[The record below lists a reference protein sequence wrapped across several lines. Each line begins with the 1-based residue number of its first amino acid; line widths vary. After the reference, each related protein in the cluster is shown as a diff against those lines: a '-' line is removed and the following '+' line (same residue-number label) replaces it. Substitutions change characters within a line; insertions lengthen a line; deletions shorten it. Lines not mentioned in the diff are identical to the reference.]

1 MEKIIILSLLLV
13 GCASS
18 KQEETPEQIK
28 VVNNKELF
36 TSTQKYQIMC
46 WVIKKSENYRADSY
60 RCQAGKKTVGWGFT
74 NISKIKDIHHADE
87 IFRDIITPLYEEVN
101 RSYPQLTYLQKA
113 VIVSLYYNSGSL
125 TKIKKSDFAK
135 ALVKNDTKKAVKN
148 FKQWNKVKVRKGKFI
163 VSRGLVIRRSYE
175 AKLLDGS
182 FNMSD
187 YNKLKQE
194 VTNIY
199 KKSKS

>member
-1 MEKIIILSLLLV
+1 MKKIIILSLLLA

-18 KQEETPEQIK
+18 KHEQIK
-28 VVNNKELF
+28 VLNNKEIF

-60 RCQAGKKTVGWGFT
+60 RCQAGKKTIGWGFT
-74 NISKIKDIHHADE
+74 NVSKVKDIHHADE
-87 IFRDIITPLYEEVN
+87 IFRDIIEPLYQEVDK
-101 RSYPQLTYLQKA
+101 SYPQLTYLQKA
-113 VIVSLYYNSGSL
+113 VLVSLYYNSGSL
-125 TKIKKSDFAK
+125 TKIKKSKFAK
-135 ALVKNDTKKAVKN
+135 ALVNNDIKKAVKN
-148 FKQWNKVKVRKGKFI
+148 FKSWNKVKVRRGKFI
-163 VSRGLVIRRSYE
+163 VSRGLVNRRSYE

-182 FNMSD
+182 FNMDD

>member
-1 MEKIIILSLLLV
+1 MKKIIILSLLLA

-18 KQEETPEQIK
+18 KHEQIK

-46 WVIKKSENYRADSY
+46 WVIKKSENYRADTY

-74 NISKIKDIHHADE
+74 NVSKVKDIHHADE
-87 IFRDIITPLYEEVN
+87 IFRDIIEPLYQEVN

-113 VIVSLYYNSGSL
+113 VLVSLYYNSGSL
-125 TKIKKSDFAK
+125 TKIKKSKFAK
-135 ALVKNDTKKAVKN
+135 ALVNNDIKKAVKN
-148 FKQWNKVKVRKGKFI
+148 FKAWNKVKVRRGKFI

-182 FNMSD
+182 FNMDD
-187 YNKLKQE
+187 YNKLKME

-199 KKSKS
+199 KKQS

>member
-1 MEKIIILSLLLV
+1 MKKIIILSLLLA

-18 KQEETPEQIK
+18 KHEQIK
-28 VVNNKELF
+28 VVNDKEVF

-60 RCQAGKKTVGWGFT
+60 RCQAGKKTIGWGFT
-74 NISKIKDIHHADE
+74 NVSKVKDIHHADE
-87 IFRDIITPLYEEVN
+87 IFRDIIEPLYQEVN
-101 RSYPQLTYLQKA
+101 RNYPQLTYLQKA

-135 ALVKNDTKKAVKN
+135 ALVNNDTKKAVRN

-194 VTNIY
+194 VSNIY

>member
-1 MEKIIILSLLLV
+1 MKKSIIILSLILA

-18 KQEETPEQIK
+18 KQEEAPEQIK

-60 RCQAGKKTVGWGFT
+60 RCQAGKKTIGWGFT
-74 NISKIKDIHHADE
+74 NVSKVKDIHHADE
-87 IFRDIITPLYEEVN
+87 IFRDIIEPLYQEVN

-135 ALVKNDTKKAVKN
+135 ALVNNDTKNAIKN
-148 FKQWNKVKVRKGKFI
+148 FKQWNKVKVRRGKFI

-199 KKSKS
+199 KKQS

>member
-1 MEKIIILSLLLV
+1 MKKIIILSLLMA

-18 KQEETPEQIK
+18 KQEETPEQIN

-60 RCQAGKKTVGWGFT
+60 RCQAGKKTIGWGFT
-74 NISKIKDIHHADE
+74 NISKVKDIHHADE
-87 IFRDIITPLYEEVN
+87 IFRDIIEPLYEEVN
-101 RSYPQLTYLQKA
+101 KSYPKLTYLQKA

-125 TKIKKSDFAK
+125 TKIKRSDFAK
-135 ALVKNDTKKAVKN
+135 ALVKNDIKKAVKN
-148 FKQWNKVKVRKGKFI
+148 FKQWNKVKVRRGKFI
-163 VSRGLVIRRSYE
+163 VSKGLVIRRSYE

-199 KKSKS
+199 KKQS

>member
-1 MEKIIILSLLLV
+1 MKKSIIILSLILA

-18 KQEETPEQIK
+18 KQEEAPEQIK

-60 RCQAGKKTVGWGFT
+60 RCQAGKKTIGWGFT
-74 NISKIKDIHHADE
+74 NVSKVKDIHHADE
-87 IFRDIITPLYEEVN
+87 IFRDIIEPLYQEVN
-101 RSYPQLTYLQKA
+101 RSYPKLTYLQKA

-135 ALVKNDTKKAVKN
+135 ALVNNDTKNAIKN

-199 KKSKS
+199 KKQS

>member
-1 MEKIIILSLLLV
+1 MKKIIILSLLMA

-18 KQEETPEQIK
+18 KQEETPEQIN

-60 RCQAGKKTVGWGFT
+60 RCQAGKKTIGWGFT
-74 NISKIKDIHHADE
+74 NVSKVKDIHHADE
-87 IFRDIITPLYEEVN
+87 IFRDIIEPLYEEVN
-101 RSYPQLTYLQKA
+101 KSYPRLTYLQKA

-135 ALVKNDTKKAVKN
+135 ALVKNDIKKAVKN

-199 KKSKS
+199 KKQS

>member
-1 MEKIIILSLLLV
+1 MLLV

-18 KQEETPEQIK
+18 KHEQIK
-28 VVNNKELF
+28 VVSNNEVF

-74 NISKIKDIHHADE
+74 NVSKVKDIHHADE
-87 IFRDIITPLYEEVN
+87 IFRDIIEPLYQEVN
-101 RSYPQLTYLQKA
+101 RNYPQLTYLQKA

-135 ALVKNDTKKAVKN
+135 ALVNNDTKNAVRN

-182 FNMSD
+182 FNMAD
-187 YNKLKQE
+187 YNKLKKE

-199 KKSKS
+199 KKQS

>member
-1 MEKIIILSLLLV
+1 MKKIIILSILLA
-13 GCASS
+13 GCTAT
-18 KQEETPEQIK
+18 KHEQIK
-28 VVNNKELF
+28 VVSNKETF

-74 NISKIKDIHHADE
+74 NVSRVKDIHHADE

-101 RSYPQLTYLQKA
+101 KSYPQLTYLQKA
-113 VIVSLYYNSGSL
+113 VLVSLYYNSGSL
-125 TKIKKSDFAK
+125 TKIKKSKFAK
-135 ALVKNDTKKAVKN
+135 ALVNNDIKKAVKN
-148 FKQWNKVKVRKGKFI
+148 FKSWNKVKVRRGKFI
-163 VSRGLVIRRSYE
+163 VSKGLVIRRSYE

-187 YNKLKQE
+187 YNKLKKE

>member
-1 MEKIIILSLLLV
+1 MRLIIILSLLLV

-18 KQEETPEQIK
+18 KHEQIK
-28 VVNNKELF
+28 VVSNKETF

-60 RCQAGKKTVGWGFT
+60 RCQAGKKTIGWGFT
-74 NISKIKDIHHADE
+74 NVSKVKDIHHADE
-87 IFRDIITPLYEEVN
+87 IFRDIIEPLYQEVDK
-101 RSYPQLTYLQKA
+101 SYPQLTYLQKA
-113 VIVSLYYNSGSL
+113 VLVSLYYNSGSL
-125 TKIKKSDFAK
+125 TKIKKSKFAK
-135 ALVKNDTKKAVKN
+135 ALVNNDIKKAVKN
-148 FKQWNKVKVRKGKFI
+148 FKAWNKVKVRKGKFI

-182 FNMSD
+182 FNMDD
-187 YNKLKQE
+187 YNKLKKE

-199 KKSKS
+199 KKQS

>member
-1 MEKIIILSLLLV
+1 MRLIIILSLLLA

-18 KQEETPEQIK
+18 KHEQIK

-60 RCQAGKKTVGWGFT
+60 RCQAGKKTIGWGFT
-74 NISKIKDIHHADE
+74 NVSRVKDIHHADE
-87 IFRDIITPLYEEVN
+87 IFRDIIEPLYQEVD

-113 VIVSLYYNSGSL
+113 VLVSLYYNSGSL
-125 TKIKKSDFAK
+125 TKIKKSKFAK
-135 ALVKNDTKKAVKN
+135 ALVNNDIKKAVKN
-148 FKQWNKVKVRKGKFI
+148 FKSWNKVKVRRGKFI

-182 FNMSD
+182 FNMDD

>member
-1 MEKIIILSLLLV
+1 MLA

-18 KQEETPEQIK
+18 KQEETPEQIN

-46 WVIKKSENYRADSY
+46 WIIKKAENYRADSY
-60 RCQAGKKTVGWGFT
+60 RCQAGKKTIGWGFT
-74 NISKIKDIHHADE
+74 NVSKVKNIHHADE
-87 IFRDIITPLYEEVN
+87 IFRDIIEPLYEEVN
-101 RSYPQLTYLQKA
+101 RSYPKLTYLQKA

-125 TKIKKSDFAK
+125 TKIKRSDFAK
-135 ALVKNDTKKAVKN
+135 ALVKNDIKKAVKN
-148 FKQWNKVKVRKGKFI
+148 FKQWNKVKVRRGKFI

-187 YNKLKQE
+187 YNKLKKE

-199 KKSKS
+199 KKQS

>member
-1 MEKIIILSLLLV
+1 MKKIIILSLLLA

-18 KQEETPEQIK
+18 KHEQIK
-28 VVNNKELF
+28 VVNDNETF

-74 NISKIKDIHHADE
+74 NVSKVKDIHHADE
-87 IFRDIITPLYEEVN
+87 IFRDIIEPLYEEVN
-101 RSYPQLTYLQKA
+101 KNYPQLTYLQKA
-113 VIVSLYYNSGSL
+113 VLVSLYYNSGSL
-125 TKIKKSDFAK
+125 TKIKKSKFAK
-135 ALVKNDTKKAVKN
+135 ALVNNDIKKAIKN
-148 FKQWNKVKVRKGKFI
+148 FKGWNKVKVRKGKFI
-163 VSRGLVIRRSYE
+163 VSKGLVIRRSYE

-182 FNMSD
+182 FNMTD

-199 KKSKS
+199 KKQS

>member
-1 MEKIIILSLLLV
+1 MKKIIILSLLLA

-18 KQEETPEQIK
+18 KHEQIK
-28 VVNNKELF
+28 VISNKETF

-46 WVIKKSENYRADSY
+46 WVIKKSENYRADTY
-60 RCQAGKKTVGWGFT
+60 RCQAGKKTIGWGFT
-74 NISKIKDIHHADE
+74 NVSKVKDIHHADE
-87 IFRDIITPLYEEVN
+87 IFRDIIEPLYQEVDK
-101 RSYPQLTYLQKA
+101 SYPQLTYLQKA
-113 VIVSLYYNSGSL
+113 VLVSLYYNSGSL
-125 TKIKKSDFAK
+125 TKIKKSKFAK
-135 ALVKNDTKKAVKN
+135 ALVNNDIKKAVKN
-148 FKQWNKVKVRKGKFI
+148 FKSWNKVKVRRGKFI
-163 VSRGLVIRRSYE
+163 VSRGLVNRRSYE

-182 FNMSD
+182 FNMDD

>member
-1 MEKIIILSLLLV
+1 MKKIIILSLLLA

-18 KQEETPEQIK
+18 KQEQIK

-46 WVIKKSENYRADSY
+46 WVIKKSENYRADTY

-74 NISKIKDIHHADE
+74 NVSKVKDIHHADE
-87 IFRDIITPLYEEVN
+87 IFRDIIEPLYQEVDK
-101 RSYPQLTYLQKA
+101 SYPQLTYLQKA
-113 VIVSLYYNSGSL
+113 VLVSLYYNSGSL
-125 TKIKKSDFAK
+125 TKIKKSKFAK
-135 ALVKNDTKKAVKN
+135 ALVNNDIKKAVKN
-148 FKQWNKVKVRKGKFI
+148 FKSWNKVKVRRGKFI

-182 FNMSD
+182 FNMDD

>member
-1 MEKIIILSLLLV
+1 MKKIIILSLLLA

-18 KQEETPEQIK
+18 KQEETPEQIN

-46 WVIKKSENYRADSY
+46 WIIKKAENYRADSY
-60 RCQAGKKTVGWGFT
+60 RCQAGKKTIGWGFT
-74 NISKIKDIHHADE
+74 NVSKVKNIHHADE
-87 IFRDIITPLYEEVN
+87 IFRDIIEPLYEEVN
-101 RSYPQLTYLQKA
+101 RSYPKLTYLQKA

-125 TKIKKSDFAK
+125 TKIKRSDFAK
-135 ALVKNDTKKAVKN
+135 ALVKNDIKKAVKN
-148 FKQWNKVKVRKGKFI
+148 FKQWNKVKVRRGKFI

-187 YNKLKQE
+187 YNKLKKE

-199 KKSKS
+199 KKQS

>member
-1 MEKIIILSLLLV
+1 MKKIIILSLLMA

-60 RCQAGKKTVGWGFT
+60 RCQAGKKTIGWGFT
-74 NISKIKDIHHADE
+74 NVSKVKNIHHADE
-87 IFRDIITPLYEEVN
+87 IFRDIIEPLYEEVN
-101 RSYPQLTYLQKA
+101 RSYPKLTYLQKA

-125 TKIKKSDFAK
+125 TKIKRSDFAK
-135 ALVKNDTKKAVKN
+135 ALVKNDIKKAVKN
-148 FKQWNKVKVRKGKFI
+148 FKQWNKVKVRRGKFI
-163 VSRGLVIRRSYE
+163 VSKGLVIRRSYE

-199 KKSKS
+199 KKQS

>member
-1 MEKIIILSLLLV
+1 MKKIIILSLLMA

-60 RCQAGKKTVGWGFT
+60 RCQAGKKTIGWGFT
-74 NISKIKDIHHADE
+74 NVSKVKDIHHADE
-87 IFRDIITPLYEEVN
+87 IFRDIIEPLYEEVN
-101 RSYPQLTYLQKA
+101 RSYPKLTYLQKA

-125 TKIKKSDFAK
+125 TKINKSDFAK
-135 ALVKNDTKKAVKN
+135 ALVKNDIKKAVKN

-199 KKSKS
+199 KKQS

>member
-1 MEKIIILSLLLV
+1 MRLIIILSLLLA

-18 KQEETPEQIK
+18 KHEQIK
-28 VVNNKELF
+28 VINNKEVF

-74 NISKIKDIHHADE
+74 NVSKVKDIHHADE
-87 IFRDIITPLYEEVN
+87 IFRDIIEPLYQEVN

-125 TKIKKSDFAK
+125 TKIKKSKFAK
-135 ALVKNDTKKAVKN
+135 ALVNNDIKKAVKN
-148 FKQWNKVKVRKGKFI
+148 FKAWNKVKVRRGKFI

-182 FNMSD
+182 FNMDD
-187 YNKLKQE
+187 YNKLKRE

>member
-1 MEKIIILSLLLV
+1 MKKILVLLLLLAS
-13 GCASS
+13 CASS

-60 RCQAGKKTVGWGFT
+60 RCQAKKKTIGWGFT
-74 NISKIKDIHHADE
+74 TVSKVKDIHHADE
-87 IFRDIITPLYEEVN
+87 IFRDIITPLYEEVHK
-101 RSYPQLTYLQKA
+101 SYPHLTYLQKA

-125 TKIKKSDFAK
+125 TKIKKSNFAK
-135 ALVKNDTKKAVKN
+135 ALVKNDIKESIKN
-148 FKQWNKVKVRKGKFI
+148 FKKWNKVKVKKGVFK
-163 VSRGLVIRRSYE
+163 VSKGLVNRRSYE

-187 YNKLKQE
+187 YKKLKQE

-199 KKSKS
+199 KKQS

>member
-1 MEKIIILSLLLV
+1 MKKLIIILSMLLV

-18 KQEETPEQIK
+18 KHEQIK
-28 VVNNKELF
+28 VVSNNEVF

-74 NISKIKDIHHADE
+74 NVSKVKDIHHADE
-87 IFRDIITPLYEEVN
+87 IFRDIIEPLYQEVN
-101 RSYPQLTYLQKA
+101 RNYPQLTYLQKA

-135 ALVKNDTKKAVKN
+135 ALVNNDTKNAVRN

-182 FNMSD
+182 FNMAD
-187 YNKLKQE
+187 YNKLKKE

-199 KKSKS
+199 KKQS

>member
-1 MEKIIILSLLLV
+1 MLA

-60 RCQAGKKTVGWGFT
+60 RCQAGKKTIGWGFT
-74 NISKIKDIHHADE
+74 NVSKVKDIHHADE
-87 IFRDIITPLYEEVN
+87 IFRDIIEPLYEEVHK
-101 RSYPQLTYLQKA
+101 SYPQLTYLQKA
-113 VIVSLYYNSGSL
+113 VLVSLYYNSGSL
-125 TKIKKSDFAK
+125 TKIKKSKFAK
-135 ALVKNDTKKAVKN
+135 ALVNNDTKKAVKN
-148 FKQWNKVKVRKGKFI
+148 FKQWNKVKVRRGKFI
-163 VSRGLVIRRSYE
+163 VSKGLVIRRSYE

-187 YNKLKQE
+187 YNKLKKE
-194 VTNIY
+194 VSNIY

>member
-1 MEKIIILSLLLV
+1 MKKIIILSLLLA

-18 KQEETPEQIK
+18 KPEQIK
-28 VVNNKELF
+28 VVNDNELF

-60 RCQAGKKTVGWGFT
+60 RCQAGKKTIGWGFT
-74 NISKIKDIHHADE
+74 NVSRVKDIHHADE
-87 IFRDIITPLYEEVN
+87 IFRDIIEPLYEEVN
-101 RSYPQLTYLQKA
+101 KNYPQLTYLQKA
-113 VIVSLYYNSGSL
+113 VLVSLYYNSGSL
-125 TKIKKSDFAK
+125 TKIKKSKFAK
-135 ALVKNDTKKAVKN
+135 ALVNNDIKKAVKN
-148 FKQWNKVKVRKGKFI
+148 FKGWNKVKVRKGKFI
-163 VSRGLVIRRSYE
+163 VSKGLVIRRSYE

-182 FNMSD
+182 FNMTD

-199 KKSKS
+199 KKQS